1 MCRRKCQYMCR
12 FLSKVKCLCLCF
24 GMVHMIL
31 LTAET
36 IKMHFGLT
44 VQNGETPDGS
54 SPGDVKGGILRGG
67 GKGACW

>member
-1 MCRRKCQYMCR
+1 
-12 FLSKVKCLCLCF
+12 
-24 GMVHMIL
+24 MVHMIL